1 MSGMRARRV
10 LPAALCLA
18 LACGHGEPYGVPTQG
33 TGQPY
38 QGGAPTRLTYNP
50 LADRDPTWLPDGSGI
65 LYSAG
70 RADHDSD
77 TCLMLLPKSG
87 GTALRTIC
95 NDDAQAA
102 DSVKAYAAAALS
114 PGGRFAME
122 RSSKPPNQAGARYDE
137 LAVGVFASAPT
148 AATVQSIP
156 FTVDSTLYTG
166 VSHIR
171 WLGETALVFRADF
184 AGTVCIS
191 GGSPCPTAFV
201 TSGLRLMTVVNN
213 GVLQVPPA
221 PIPGTAFASSVA
233 ASPDGDT
240 LYYTV
245 NADSRVFRRVLSAGT
260 TSVFFDFGAGAVVR
274 DVQVAAGRMVVV
286 IGGNVSTLS
295 APDSTPVQY
304 DLGGSLEMV
313 DLASATV
320 TPISG
325 AVILYAHPALA
336 PDGKHLVAESNGDL
350 WLFDLP

>member
-1 MSGMRARRV
+1 MRARHV
-10 LPAALCLA
+10 LPAALSLA
-18 LACGHGEPYGVPTQG
+18 LACGHGEPYGVPPEG

-50 LADRDPTWLPDGSGI
+50 LADRDPTWVPDGSGI

-77 TCLMLLPKSG
+77 TCLMLLPNTG
-87 GTALRTIC
+87 GAALRTIC

-122 RSSKPPNQAGARYDE
+122 RTSKPPNQAGARYDE
-137 LAVGVFASAPT
+137 LAMGMFSAAPA
-148 AATVQSIP
+148 AATLLSIP
-156 FTVDSTLYTG
+156 FTVSGKLYTG
-166 VSHIR
+166 ISHIR
-171 WLGETALVFRADF
+171 WIDESALAFRADF
-184 AGTVCIS
+184 AGTVCIT
-191 GGSPCPTAFV
+191 GGSPCGTAFV
-201 TSGLRLMTVVNN
+201 TSGLDLMIQPLGSAGPIV
-213 GVLQVPPA
+213 
-221 PIPGTAFASSVA
+221 IPGTAFASSVA

-245 NADSRVFRRVLSAGT
+245 NADSRVFRRVVSAGT
-260 TSVFFDFGAGAVVR
+260 TGVFLDFGAGAVVR

-286 IGGNVSTLS
+286 IGGDVRALS

-304 DLGGSLEMV
+304 DLGGFLDMV

-325 AVILYAHPALA
+325 AVILYAHPALS